1 MIISYYDIA
10 FSKPVGYCKP
20 SSINGQPKI
29 LNYLGGNV
37 IHYKVV
43 GGGHDAMD
51 FISEYMLLNF
61 HEN

>member
-20 SSINGQPKI
+20 SSINGQIKI
-29 LNYLGGNV
+29 FSYLGGDV
-37 IHYKVV
+37 IHYKAV

-51 FISEYMLLNF
+51 FISGHMLLNF
-61 HEN
+61 LEN